1 MTAIGSKPVAR
12 DTAATSITAL
22 AAFLFVLWTCG
33 SYARWANYEYRTFD
47 LAFYVQG
54 LWQFL
59 HGRFAVSVE
68 HVPLMG
74 NHVEPIVFLIAPF
87 FAIFRHPMTLVV
99 VQNAALATMGPVG
112 FDIGKRLGFGAKE
125 SWFLAA
131 ALLLTPA
138 AGYIALHEFHPEAL
152 SAPLLLLMFRAR
164 LLRSL
169 TQHWFWFVAVLAC
182 KENMAPLL
190 IAYCAVH
197 AAADRKRGLA
207 EVRAWYLWPMGLA
220 LLWLALC
227 TSLITPALNSGNVD
241 YIVLYERLGSSAS
254 DILLNTIREPRR
266 ITLEL
271 FQSLSHGNLVW
282 ALLFPFL
289 CLPLLA
295 PRWLLI
301 AAPILLQHLLSWRS
315 SEWMIYFHYG
325 APLLPL
331 FWIAAVEGVAN
342 LDRRELLPAS
352 VRRAV
357 PLLLVLAAL
366 LAQIIL
372 GPAASLA
379 STAANWFTG
388 KEHRARR
395 NAIVAE
401 IPPAASVIAPFPY
414 LSHLA
419 MREQLYSLHYVLK
432 GLKTLSRASYEPPP
446 PTDFVLIDYRDAA
459 TFDAS
464 AGYYHPAMK
473 TKDGQVVPSSDRLLH
488 DLLKQ
493 RSWVVTST
501 DELSLLRQGKRE
513 VPPARHGLGPIV
525 DLGRQTQ
532 LLSISKSG
540 ELLSK
545 ERPLEIRMVWNFQ
558 DERDVFPWLVLALV
572 SRQNGERT
580 MITRGLCA
588 PEARA
593 GFYEETWH
601 ITSPDRFPTGD
612 YSAEAFFVD
621 HSRGAWSDA
630 RDGNPPPRTLLSKP
644 VPIGNVRVSTER

>member
-1 MTAIGSKPVAR
+1 MTGIRRKPVAR
-12 DTAATSITAL
+12 DTAAIAILVL
-22 AAFLFVLWTCG
+22 ATFFFTLWTGG

-112 FDIGKRLGFGAKE
+112 FDIARRLGFGVKE
-125 SWFLAA
+125 SLCLAA
-131 ALLLTPA
+131 ALLIAPA
-138 AGYIALHEFHPEAL
+138 TGYIALHEFHPEAL
-152 SAPLLLLMFRAR
+152 SAPLLLLLFRAR

-169 TQHWFWFVAVLAC
+169 TQYWVCFIAVLAC

-190 IAYCAVH
+190 VAYCAVH
-197 AAADRKRGLA
+197 AVTDRKRGLA
-207 EVRAWYLWPMGLA
+207 KVGAWYLWPMGLA
-220 LLWLALC
+220 FLWLAIC
-227 TSLITPALNSGNVD
+227 TSLITPALNAGNVD
-241 YIVLYERLGSSAS
+241 YITLYDQLGSSAS
-254 DILLNTIREPRR
+254 DISLNAIREPQR
-266 ITLEL
+266 IAQAL
-271 FQSLSHGNLVW
+271 FRSLSHGNLVW

-289 CLPLLA
+289 CLPLLG

-331 FWIAAVEGVAN
+331 FWMAAVEGIAN

-352 VRRAV
+352 IRGTLP
-357 PLLLVLAAL
+357 PLLVVATLIAQIVLGPSAL
-366 LAQIIL
+366 L
-372 GPAASLA
+372 S
-379 STAANWFTG
+379 STMANWFTQ
-388 KEHRARR
+388 KERRARQ

-401 IPPAASVIAPFPY
+401 IPLTASVIAPLPY

-419 MREQLYSLHYVLK
+419 MREKLYSLHYILK
-432 GLKTLSRASYEPPP
+432 GLKTLSRASYEPPL
-446 PTDFVLIDYRDAA
+446 PTDFVLIDYRDTA

-473 TKDGQVVPSSDRLLH
+473 TVNGRVVPSSDQLLH
-488 DLLKQ
+488 DILSQ
-493 RSWVVTST
+493 RSWVVTSIN
-501 DELSLLRQGKRE
+501 ELTLLRRGERK
-513 VPPARHGLGPIV
+513 VPSLRQDLGPVIA
-525 DLGRQTQ
+525 LGPQTQ
-532 LLSISKSG
+532 LLDISKSG
-540 ELLSK
+540 DSLS
-545 ERPLEIRMVWNFQ
+545 EGRPLEIKMVWNFQ
-558 DERDVFPWLVLALV
+558 SRRAVFPWLMLGLV
-572 SRQNGERT
+572 SEQTGERI

-588 PEARA
+588 PESHA
-593 GFYEETWH
+593 GLYEETWH
-601 ITSPDRFPTGD
+601 VTSPDRLPAGT
-612 YSAEAFFVD
+612 YSTEAFFID
-621 HSRGAWSDA
+621 YPKGTWSGKEA
-630 RDGNPPPRTLLSKP
+630 GSGLPWTLLSRP
-644 VPIGNVRVSTER
+644 VPIGSVKVTTN

>member
-1 MTAIGSKPVAR
+1 MTAIGRKFAAR
-12 DTAATSITAL
+12 DTAATSITIL
-22 AAFLFVLWTCG
+22 AAFLFALWTCG

-87 FAIFRHPMTLVV
+87 FAIFRHPMTFVV
-99 VQNAALATMGPVG
+99 VQNVALATMGPVA

-131 ALLLTPA
+131 ALLVAPA

-169 TQHWFWFVAVLAC
+169 TQHWLWFIAVLAC
-182 KENMAPLL
+182 KENMALL
-190 IAYCAVH
+190 LVAYCAVH
-197 AAADRKRGLA
+197 AVADRKRGLA

-227 TSLITPALNSGNVD
+227 TSLITPALNSRNVD
-241 YIVLYERLGSSAS
+241 YIVLYDRLGSSAS
-254 DILLNTIREPRR
+254 DILLNAIREPQR
-266 ITLEL
+266 ITQALS
-271 FQSLSHGNLVW
+271 QSLSHGNLVW

-289 CLPLLA
+289 CLPLIR

-301 AAPILLQHLLSWRS
+301 AAPILLQHLLSWRP

-331 FWIAAVEGVAN
+331 FWMAAVEGFAS
-342 LDRRELLPAS
+342 LDRRDLLPTS
-352 VRRAV
+352 VRREV
-357 PLLLVLAAL
+357 PLLLVLATL
-366 LAQIIL
+366 VAQIVL

-379 STAANWFTG
+379 STAANWFAG
-388 KEHRARR
+388 KEHRARK

-432 GLKTLSRASYEPPP
+432 GLKTLSRRSYEPPS

-473 TKDGQVVPSSDRLLH
+473 TIDGRVIPSSDRLLH
-488 DLLKQ
+488 DLLEQ
-493 RSWVVTST
+493 RSWVVAAT
-501 DELSLLRQGKRE
+501 DELTLLRQGERE
-513 VPPARHGLGPIV
+513 VPSARRGLGPIIGV
-525 DLGRQTQ
+525 GQQTQ

-540 ELLSK
+540 ESLSK
-545 ERPLEIRMVWNFQ
+545 ERPLEIKMVWNFQ

-593 GFYEETWH
+593 GLYEETWY
-601 ITSPDRFPTGD
+601 ITSPDRLPTGD
-612 YSAEAFFVD
+612 YSAEAFLVD
-621 HSRGAWSDA
+621 HSMGAWSEA
-630 RDGNPPPRTLLSKP
+630 RDGNPPSRTLLSKP

>member
-1 MTAIGSKPVAR
+1 MIPIRRKPVAR
-12 DTAATSITAL
+12 DTAAISITTL
-22 AAFLFVLWTCG
+22 AAFFFALWTGG

-59 HGRFAVSVE
+59 HSRFAVSVE

-74 NHVEPIVFLIAPF
+74 NHVEPIVFLIAPL
-87 FAIFRHPMTLVV
+87 FAIFRHPMTFVV
-99 VQNAALATMGPVG
+99 VQNVALATMGPVG
-112 FDIGKRLGFGAKE
+112 FDIAKRLGFGVKE
-125 SWFLAA
+125 SCLLAA
-131 ALLLTPA
+131 ALLVAPA
-138 AGYIALHEFHPEAL
+138 TGYVALHEFHPEAL

-169 TQHWFWFVAVLAC
+169 TQHWVWFIAVLAC

-190 IAYCAVH
+190 VAYCVMHAV
-197 AAADRKRGLA
+197 ADRKRGLA

-220 LLWLALC
+220 FLWLALC
-227 TSLITPALNSGNVD
+227 TSLITPALNARNVD
-241 YIVLYERLGSSAS
+241 YIALYDRLGSSAS
-254 DILLNTIREPRR
+254 DILLNAIREPHR
-266 ITLEL
+266 ITQALVR
-271 FQSLSHGNLVW
+271 SLSQGNLVW

-289 CLPLLA
+289 CLPLLG

-331 FWIAAVEGVAN
+331 FWMGAVEGVASF
-342 LDRRELLPAS
+342 DRKQLFPPA

-366 LAQIIL
+366 IAQVVI
-372 GPAASLA
+372 GPAALLA
-379 STAANWFTG
+379 STTGNWFTE
-388 KEHRARR
+388 KERRARQ

-401 IPPAASVIAPFPY
+401 IPPAASVIAPLPY

-419 MREQLYSLHYVLK
+419 MREKLYSLHYILK
-432 GLKTLSRASYEPPP
+432 GLKTLSRASYQPPP
-446 PTDFVLIDYRDAA
+446 PTDFVLIDYLDTA

-473 TKDGQVVPSSDRLLH
+473 TIDGRVIPSSDRLLH
-488 DLLKQ
+488 NLLTQ

-501 DELSLLRQGKRE
+501 NELTLLRHGDRK
-513 VPPARHGLGPIV
+513 VPSRQEDLGSVIELGP
-525 DLGRQTQ
+525 QTQ

-540 ELLSK
+540 DSLSK
-545 ERPLEIRMVWNFQ
+545 ERPLEIRMLWDFQ
-558 DERDVFPWLVLALV
+558 GERDAFPWLTVALV
-572 SRQNGERT
+572 SEKTGERI

-588 PEARA
+588 PESCA
-593 GFYEETWH
+593 GLYEEIWR
-601 ITSPDRFPTGD
+601 ITSPDRLPTGD

-621 HSRGAWSDA
+621 HSKGASSGKK
-630 RDGNPPPRTLLSKP
+630 DGNTSPRALLARP
-644 VPIGNVRVSTER
+644 VPIGNVKVTTE